1 MKAILPLGFA
11 LLLLTVFA
19 RLLRVWS
26 LLFIEATQE
35 KPEATANNLLT
46 EETHGS

>member
-26 LLFIEATQE
+26 LLFIEATQV
-35 KPEATANNLLT
+35 KPEATTNNLLT